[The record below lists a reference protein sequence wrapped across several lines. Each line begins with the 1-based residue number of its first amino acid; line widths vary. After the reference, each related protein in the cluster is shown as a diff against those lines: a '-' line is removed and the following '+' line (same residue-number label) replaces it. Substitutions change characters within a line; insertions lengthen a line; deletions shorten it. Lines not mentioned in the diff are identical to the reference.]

1 MRAGYNLAPLLL
13 SRQKDA
19 AVVRLAVGKQ
29 GDATEGASLGFQQH
43 CSMFKSVISKSLDKP
58 EFCIPYKTHVQNS
71 DRPQLRVKFLV
82 QIQFS
87 TEHSL

>member
-1 MRAGYNLAPLLL
+1 MRAGYNLTPLWL
-13 SRQKDA
+13 SPQKDA
-19 AVVRLAVGKQ
+19 AVAKLAVGKQ
-29 GDATEGASLGFQQH
+29 GDVTEGASLRFQQH

-58 EFCIPYKTHVQNS
+58 DLCIPYKTHVQNS

-87 TEHSL
+87 TELSL